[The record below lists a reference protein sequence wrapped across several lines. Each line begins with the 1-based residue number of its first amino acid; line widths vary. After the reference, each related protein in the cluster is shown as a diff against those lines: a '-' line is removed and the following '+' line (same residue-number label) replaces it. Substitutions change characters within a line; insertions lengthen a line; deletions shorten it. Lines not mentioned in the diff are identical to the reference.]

1 MSNNVIISQLDAEII
16 DYLTTCHDY
25 CDSYDI
31 ARVVGINRRQV
42 RSEIANVKEILSV
55 LGYTLDSRRSKG
67 YRILERD
74 RITALQ
80 DYIRKSS
87 HGDQSFFTP
96 SGRRDFMMETL
107 VMNDERY
114 IRLDDLAD
122 SLFVSRSTINNDL
135 QVLTRIIETR
145 GCTVETKPR
154 QGIRLIGSEKN
165 KRVLLCD
172 CLYNINTQNNTHSSF
187 LELFMNPQSV
197 LENSILQTLISQ
209 NIVMS
214 DLAMCDFL
222 LYLTVV
228 CLRVRAG
235 KMLEE
240 SPDVSMLRGRKEFD
254 TAALIA
260 VRISQYL
267 DILLNE
273 HEVNQIAVKIITNQS
288 STMLAERY
296 YPELTNRITE
306 ECRTQIFAMTGIR
319 LEEHPYI
326 EQFINYIDTALTI
339 LSMHE
344 KVRNPFYQT
353 IRESYPLAYDLALI
367 VKSVFLDQCGYV
379 LSSSFMAYFTVFF
392 NTWIQSKRYRPRRT
406 LLLSSLGVGAANS
419 INTELMLHFS
429 SELEV
434 KRVAS
439 YYELPSI
446 DLNDFDLVLSTMPIL
461 RHLNIPSVEISQFM
475 NNDDLRKIESTVTSD
490 YSVFQ
495 PELACC
501 PSLFISGI
509 TYNNPEAIRDIFS
522 AKITNLFPNLKK
534 SYVDTILASD
544 QNYLTDLQN
553 GFMFCRLEKPL
564 NNLSFAVVLLLKEPI
579 PHGEYKIRAM
589 VMVSSDDRRFYRALR
604 EASRAI
610 PEQELIEITDK
621 KNPDYAEFIK
631 LYHEEWD

>member
-1 MSNNVIISQLDAEII
+1 MSNSIIISPLDAEII

-42 RSEIANVKEILSV
+42 RSEIANVKEILST

-74 RITALQ
+74 RITELQ
-80 DYIRKSS
+80 DYIRSSS

-107 VMNDERY
+107 VMNDDRY

-135 QVLTRIIETR
+135 QILTGIIENR
-145 GCTVETKPR
+145 GCTIQTKSR
-154 QGIRLIGSEKN
+154 QGIRLSGSEKN
-165 KRVLLCD
+165 KRILLCD

-197 LENSILQTLISQ
+197 LENSILQTLINQ

-235 KMLEE
+235 RMLEE

-273 HEVNQIAVKIITNQS
+273 HEVNQIAVKIISNQS
-288 STMLAERY
+288 STMLAEHY
-296 YPELTNRITE
+296 YHDLTNQIAE
-306 ECRTQIFAMTGIR
+306 ECLHQIFILTGIR
-319 LEEHPYI
+319 LTEKHYI
-326 EQFINYIDTALTI
+326 DQFYNYIDNALTI
-339 LSMHE
+339 LSLHE

-367 VKSVFLDQCGYV
+367 VKSIFFDRSGYAI
-379 LSSSFMAYFTVFF
+379 SSSFMAFFTVFF
-392 NTWIQSKRYRPRRT
+392 NTWIQDKRHRPRRT
-406 LLLSSLGVGAANS
+406 LLLSALGVGAANS
-419 INTELMLHFS
+419 IRTELQVHFG

-434 KRVAS
+434 KRIAS
-439 YYELPSI
+439 YYELPGI
-446 DLNDFDLVLSTMPIL
+446 DLNDYDLVLSTMPVL
-461 RHLNIPSVEISQFM
+461 RNLSIPSVVISQFM
-475 NNDDLRKIESTVTSD
+475 TDDDLRKIETSVTSD

-495 PELACC
+495 PELAYC
-501 PSLFISGI
+501 PTLFVSGI
-509 TYNNPEAIRDIFS
+509 TYKTPEVIRDTIS
-522 AKITNLFPNLKK
+522 DKITNLFPNLKK
-534 SYVDTILASD
+534 SYVDTILESD

-553 GFMFCRLEKPL
+553 GFLFCRLEKPL

-579 PHGEYKIRAM
+579 PYEDHKIRA
-589 VMVSSDDRRFYRALR
+589 VVIVSSADRRFYRALR

-610 PEQELIEITDK
+610 PEQELMEITDK
-621 KNPDYAEFIK
+621 KNPDYAEFIR